1 MLIPFGVKIYKEK
14 LSDQYYNYL
23 LNQYEDNLDS
33 YKEVPI
39 NANYWG
45 GSNREFMTGA
55 DEEVTQ
61 HAQAYLKSLGL
72 ERNLKHHNQWI
83 NIQAN
88 DGFLGIHDHF
98 GNISYVIYLKVPDCA
113 KNYMTSK
120 ESAMPYAEGMISFL
134 FGHQTSLSS
143 DIIHFIPEEGT
154 IFMFPS
160 ELKHYVYPFKDK
172 DSKRVS
178 ISGNLLF
185 V

>member
-14 LSDQYYNYL
+14 LSEEYYKHL
-23 LNQYEDNLDS
+23 MTQYEKNLCS

-55 DEEVTQ
+55 DEEVTL
-61 HAQAYLKSLGL
+61 HAQKYLNELGL
-72 ERNLKHHNQWI
+72 QRKLKHHNQWI

-88 DGFLGIHDHF
+88 DGFLGIHDHY
-98 GNISYVIYLKVPDCA
+98 GNISYVIYLKVPECI
-113 KNYMTSK
+113 KNYQNAK

-134 FGHQTSLSS
+134 YGHQTSLSS

-172 DSKRVS
+172 DSTRVS